1 MTSKPKKTIKKVLDF
16 KANPVEVL
24 TLDELEQT
32 ASERNSGNK
41 PIFGVE
47 HHELFGMIIAK
58 MTSMNVQ
65 YDVQKIYASDGGE
78 KSFRGASRL
87 PYMEKD
93 FGEKSL
99 QSWLLRRIIGSI
111 HLKQG
116 ASKES
121 VGSVGI
127 SFHQRGIQISYG
139 QHIKLCKNMSIYG
152 IKNVMS
158 TYGEEYNKIPNITK
172 MIEVVGDWVAEHE
185 LKRARDLKI
194 IKRMKET
201 SVNYQKACEIIGE
214 MSVLRI
220 GKDILRTE
228 KHYALSQT
236 QITKFTERYV
246 RDFRENPENVNNLW
260 KLYNMGTQFHKPGET
275 DIPLIVPNN
284 VTLSDYLINKF
295 KLEN

>member
-1 MTSKPKKTIKKVLDF
+1 MTTKPKKAIKKVLDF
-16 KANPVEVL
+16 KTNPVEVL
-24 TLDELEQT
+24 TLDELGQT

-65 YDVQKIYASDGGE
+65 HDVQKIYASDGGE

-121 VGSVGI
+121 IGSIGI

-139 QHIKLCKNMSIYG
+139 QHIHLCENMSIYG
-152 IKNVMS
+152 IKNVIS
-158 TYGEEYNKIPNITK
+158 TYGEEFNKIPNITK
-172 MIEVVGDWVAEHE
+172 MIEVVGDWVSEHE

-194 IKRMKET
+194 IKRMKQTAVSYET
-201 SVNYQKACEIIGE
+201 ACEIIGE
-214 MSVLRI
+214 MSILRI
-220 GKDILRTE
+220 GRDILRTE
-228 KHYALSQT
+228 KNYALSQS
-236 QITKFTERYV
+236 QITKFTEQFV
-246 RDFRENPENVNNLW
+246 RDHREDPKSVNNLW
-260 KLYNMGTQFHKPGET
+260 KLYNMGTQFHKPSET
-275 DIPLIVPNN
+275 DIPMIVPNN
-284 VTLSDYLINKF
+284 VTLSDYFIEKF